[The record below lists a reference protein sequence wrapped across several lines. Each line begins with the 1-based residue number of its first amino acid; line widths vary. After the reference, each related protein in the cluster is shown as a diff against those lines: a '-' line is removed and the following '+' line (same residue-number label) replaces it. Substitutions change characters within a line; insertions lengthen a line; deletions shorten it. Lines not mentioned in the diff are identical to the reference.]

1 MALLSIDPS
10 TGKVVE
16 QYEPHSDA
24 EIDRRIGTAVAASRR
39 MREIPIADRAGIV
52 AALADKLE
60 AAIEPLAERM
70 TMEMGKPIK
79 DARAEV
85 KKCALAC
92 RWAAETGPRV
102 LADRVVQMEAQKTY
116 VRREPLGPIL
126 AIMPWNFPLWQLFR
140 FAAPNVVA
148 GNTVLLKHA
157 ANVTGCAL
165 DIERLFADAGLG
177 VLQALLVEH
186 NEDIG
191 KVIDDRRVA
200 GVTLTG
206 SVRAGRSVGARAGAA
221 LKKVVLE
228 LGGSDPFIVLPD
240 ADLDRAAE
248 TAAAARLVNTGQSC
262 IAAKRFIVHRDV
274 YKDFVEGFV
283 AAMKKRVMGDPRVD
297 TTDVGPMAREDL
309 RDELAGQVR
318 RTVEAGARAVIGGQL
333 GRGPGSF
340 YEPTVLVDVPLDS
353 VAAKDELFGPVASVF
368 RVADDEEAIERANTS
383 TFGLG
388 ASVWSKDLAR
398 AESLARHLDVGM
410 AFVNDMVKSD
420 PRIPFGGVKD
430 SGYGRE
436 LGEEGILEF
445 VNAKA
450 VVIK

>member
-10 TGKVVE
+10 TNKVIE
-16 QYEPHSDA
+16 QYEPHSEA
-24 EIDRRIGTAVAASRR
+24 EIDRRIGIAVAGARR
-39 MREIPIADRAGIV
+39 MRETPIAQRARIV
-52 AALADKLE
+52 AALAEKLE
-60 AAIEPLAERM
+60 ADIEPLAERM

-92 RWAAETGPRV
+92 RWAAETAPRV
-102 LADRVVQMEAQKTY
+102 LADRAVQMDAKKTY
-116 VRREPLGPIL
+116 VRREPLGVLL

-157 ANVTGCAL
+157 ANVTGCSL
-165 DIERLFADAGLG
+165 DIERLFSDAGEG
-177 VLQALLVEH
+177 VLQALLMEH
-186 NEDIG
+186 NEHIG
-191 KVIDDRRVA
+191 QVIDDRRVA

-206 SVRAGRSVGARAGAA
+206 SVRAGRAVGARAGAA

-240 ADLDRAAE
+240 VDLARAAE
-248 TAAAARLVNTGQSC
+248 TAASARLVNTGQSC
-262 IAAKRFIVHRDV
+262 IAAKRFIVHREV
-274 YKDFVEGFV
+274 YDGFV
-283 AAMKKRVMGDPRVD
+283 DRFAAAIGKRVMGDPRLD
-297 TTDVGPMAREDL
+297 TTDLGPMAREDL

-318 RTVEAGARAVIGGQL
+318 RTVDAGARAVIGGQIP
-333 GRGPGSF
+333 RGPGSF

-368 RVADDEEAIERANTS
+368 RVADDEEAIEQANTS
-383 TFGLG
+383 EFGLG
-388 ASVWSKDLAR
+388 ASVWANDLER
-398 AESLARHLDVGM
+398 AESVARHLDVGM

-450 VVIK
+450 VVIR

>member
-1 MALLSIDPS
+1 
-10 TGKVVE
+10 
-16 QYEPHSDA
+16 
-24 EIDRRIGTAVAASRR
+24 
-39 MREIPIADRAGIV
+39 MREMPIEDRARIM
-52 AALADKLE
+52 ATLAEKLE
-60 AAIEPLAERM
+60 AQIEPLAQRM
-70 TMEMGKPIK
+70 TAEMGKPIK

-102 LADRVVQMEAQKTY
+102 LADRAVQTEAKKSY

-157 ANVTGCAL
+157 GNVTGCSL
-165 DIERLFADAGLG
+165 DIERLFADAGPG
-177 VLQALLVEH
+177 VLQALLMEH
-186 NEDIG
+186 NENIG
-191 KVIDDRRVA
+191 RVIDDRRVA

-248 TAAAARLVNTGQSC
+248 VAAAARLVNTGQSC

-274 YKDFVEGFV
+274 YDGFVDAFV
-283 AAMKKRVMGDPRVD
+283 AAMRKRVMGDPRLD
-297 TTDVGPMAREDL
+297 TTDLGPIAREDL

-318 RTVEAGARAVIGGQL
+318 RTVDAGARPVLGGQIP
-333 GRGPGSF
+333 RGPGSF
-340 YEPTVLVDVPLDS
+340 YEATVLADVPRDS
-353 VAAKDELFGPVASVF
+353 AAAKEELFGPVASVF
-368 RVADDEEAIERANTS
+368 PVADEEAAIDLANTS
-383 TFGLG
+383 DFGLG
-388 ASVWSKDLAR
+388 ASVWSNDLAR
-398 AESLARHLDVGM
+398 AEGVAGHLRVGM
-410 AFVNDMVKSD
+410 VFVNDLVKSD
-420 PRIPFGGVKD
+420 PRLPFGGVND

-445 VNAKA
+445 VSAKA
-450 VVIK
+450 VSIR

>member
-1 MALLSIDPS
+1 MPLLSIDPS
-10 TGKVVE
+10 TNKVIE
-16 QYEPHSDA
+16 QYEPHSEA
-24 EIDRRIGTAVAASRR
+24 EIDRRMDIAVAGARR
-39 MREIPIADRAGIV
+39 MRAMRVEERASIV

-92 RWAAETGPRV
+92 RWAAEVGPRV
-102 LADRVVQMEAQKTY
+102 LADRPVQTEAKKTY

-157 ANVTGCAL
+157 GNVTGCAL
-165 DIERLFADAGLG
+165 DIERLFADAGTG
-177 VLQALLVEH
+177 VLQALLMEH
-186 NEDIG
+186 NESVG

-262 IAAKRFIVHRDV
+262 IAAKRFLVHRDV
-274 YKDFVEGFV
+274 HDGFVDRFV
-283 AAMKKRVMGDPRVD
+283 AAMKKRVMADPRLD
-297 TTDVGPMAREDL
+297 TTDLGPMAREDL

-318 RTVEAGARAVIGGQL
+318 RTVDAGARVLLGGQMR
-333 GRGPGSF
+333 GGPGSF
-340 YEPTVLVDVPLDS
+340 YEPTVLTDAPLDS

-368 RVADDEEAIERANTS
+368 PVDDDDEAIALANTS
-383 TFGLG
+383 VFGLG
-388 ASVWSKDLAR
+388 ASVWSNDLAR
-398 AESLARHLDVGM
+398 AESVARHLDVGM
-410 AFVNDMVKSD
+410 AFVNDLVKSD

-436 LGEEGILEF
+436 LGEEGMLEF

-450 VVIK
+450 VVIR

>member
-10 TGKVVE
+10 TGKVIE
-16 QYEPHSDA
+16 QYEPHTDA
-24 EIDRRIGTAVAASRR
+24 EIDRRIEIATAGARR
-39 MREIPIADRAGIV
+39 MREMPIEDRARIV
-52 AALADKLE
+52 ATLAEKLE
-60 AAIEPLAERM
+60 AAIEPLAQRM
-70 TMEMGKPIK
+70 TAEMGKPIK

-85 KKCALAC
+85 KKCAVAC

-102 LADRVVQMEAQKTY
+102 LADRAVQTEAQKTY

-157 ANVTGCAL
+157 GNVTGCSL
-165 DIERLFADAGLG
+165 DIERLFADAGSG

-248 TAAAARLVNTGQSC
+248 VAAAARLVNTGQSC

-274 YKDFVEGFV
+274 YEGFVDAFV
-283 AAMKKRVMGDPRVD
+283 AAMKKRVMGDPRLD
-297 TTDVGPMAREDL
+297 TTDLGPIAREDL

-318 RTVEAGARAVIGGQL
+318 RSVDAGACVALGGQM
-333 GRGPGSF
+333 GAGPGSF
-340 YEPTVLVDVPLDS
+340 YAATVLTDVPPDS
-353 VAAKDELFGPVASVF
+353 VAATEELFGPVASVF
-368 RVADDEEAIERANTS
+368 RVADEEEAIDRANTS
-383 TFGLG
+383 EFGLG
-388 ASVWSKDLAR
+388 ASVWSNDLAR
-398 AESLARHLDVGM
+398 AESVARHLHVGM
-410 AFVNDMVKSD
+410 AFVNDLVKSD

-436 LGEEGILEF
+436 LGEEGMLEF

-450 VVIK
+450 VSIR

>member
-10 TGKVVE
+10 TGKVIA
-16 QYEPHSDA
+16 QYEAHGEA
-24 EIDRRIGTAVAASRR
+24 EIDRRIGIALSGARR
-39 MREIPIADRAGIV
+39 LREMPVDERARIV

-60 AAIEPLAERM
+60 AEIEPLAQRM
-70 TMEMGKPIK
+70 TSEMGKPIK

-102 LADRVVQMEAQKTY
+102 LADRAVQMEAKKSY
-116 VRREPLGPIL
+116 VRREPLGVLL

-157 ANVTGCAL
+157 ANVTGCSL
-165 DIERLFADAGLG
+165 DIERLFDDARI
-177 VLQALLVEH
+177 LQALLMEH
-186 NEDIG
+186 NENIG
-191 KVIDDRRVA
+191 RVIDDRRVA

-206 SVRAGRSVGARAGAA
+206 SVRAGKAVGARAGAA

-274 YKDFVEGFV
+274 HDSFVDAFV
-283 AAMKKRVMGDPRVD
+283 AAMKKRVMGDPRLD
-297 TTDVGPMAREDL
+297 TTDLGPMAREDL

-318 RTVEAGARAVIGGQL
+318 RTVDAGARVALGG
-333 GRGPGSF
+333 RMRSGPGSF
-340 YEPTVLVDVPLDS
+340 YEATVLTDVPLDS
-353 VAAKDELFGPVASVF
+353 VAANDELFGPAASVF
-368 RVADDEEAIERANTS
+368 PVADDEEAITRANTS
-383 TFGLG
+383 AFGLG
-388 ASVWSKDLAR
+388 ASVWSNDLAR
-398 AESLARHLDVGM
+398 AESVARQLDVGM
-410 AFVNDMVKSD
+410 AFVNDLVKSD
-420 PRIPFGGVKD
+420 PRIPFGGVKE

-436 LGEEGILEF
+436 LGEEGMLEF

-450 VVIK
+450 VVIR